1 MCVCG
6 QTPSSRRQSARL
18 AVKRKVLADKNG
30 NSSKVLNS
38 TGNTSIQVLNGFSSN
53 SNKNES
59 MVVCTSYNEFAVSG
73 IKSLAKYSFSQI

>member
-1 MCVCG
+1 MRG

>member
-1 MCVCG
+1 MCG

-18 AVKRKVLADKNG
+18 AVKRKVLADKSG

-38 TGNTSIQVLNGFSSN
+38 TGNTIQVLNGFSSN